1 MANSQDITAR
11 TTHDLWVEARQFTL
25 DISRSTSNTITLT
38 VTYPANTEIVD
49 GLVLTMQDRSI
60 TGTNYPVDGT
70 AYAASTNFAAPA
82 DRIGGNQGA
91 VVIAFYSAIL
101 GNPIPSIY
109 DAATNTNTLIV
120 TVTGTDP
127 STLYY
132 ASVHACTNVLQYYPI
147 GIQSYPL
154 EASRVE
160 KASASYTGNIP
171 SLPETP
177 TDPTPGMVY
186 HDQGLNIVQY
196 WTGSQWIPTRIDGI
210 LTGVSNPGL
219 LGQTYYFSALSQ
231 LKIFNGAKWVV
242 ATPANLQVR
251 VPGPSMVSIGQISAG
266 TKLPDTPAPADFFY
280 NFTTGRPQY
289 WDGMAWIFP
298 DKTNTVFLGPPVT
311 PAFVEQMTVES
322 TDLPAPYVGQL
333 FYNTT
338 TKILNV
344 WNGSAWQQA
353 NTDQQGTA
361 SSDKISIGTDGSYD
375 ERLRLIKILKAQLG
389 WPVQCVELKEE
400 QFNVAI
406 DNALDNY
413 RMWSDGAYRQAY
425 VLYTLIP
432 DQQLYYLNSATD
444 KTDHIVSVNK
454 IHRLNILGANSLN
467 WDSNVYFQTFLNQYY
482 SSGYTDI
489 LSIHLMHGLSEDFNR
504 IFAGD
509 LLFQWNE
516 ASRELFVTRKI
527 SQPEKVILECMLE
540 RTEQEMMLDRWCKQF
555 IQNWA
560 LAECKMQL
568 GMIRSKYSSGTPGA
582 NGPINLNGEMLVSEA
597 RQDMTELKQGII
609 DLEYG
614 GMIGLGNASF
624 LIG

>member
-1 MANSQDITAR
+1 MATTSQDITAKS
-11 TTHDLWVEARQFTL
+11 THDLWVEARQFTL
-25 DISRSTSNTITLT
+25 DIARSTPTTITLT
-38 VTYPANTEIVD
+38 VTYPNDGAIVD
-49 GLVLTMQDRSI
+49 GLVMTMQEKSI
-60 TGTNYPVDGT
+60 TGNNYPEDGT
-70 AYAASTNFAAPA
+70 AYTPSTNYTAPV
-82 DRIGGNQGA
+82 DRIGGSKGA
-91 VVIAFYSAIL
+91 IVVAFYSKIL
-101 GNPIPSIY
+101 GNPIPSVYNALTGVNSFSVTI
-109 DAATNTNTLIV
+109 TNTDP
-120 TVTGTDP
+120 TV
-127 STLYY
+127 LYY

-160 KASASYTGNIP
+160 KDSSSFTGSIP

-177 TDPTPGMVY
+177 TDPSPGMVY
-186 HDQGLNIVQY
+186 HDQGLNIIQY
-196 WTGSQWIPTRIDGI
+196 WTGTQWIPSRIDGI
-210 LTGVSNPGL
+210 LTGTTNPGL
-219 LGQTYYFSALSQ
+219 IGGVYFYSALSQ
-231 LKIFNGAKWVV
+231 LKVFDGVKWVV
-242 ATPANLQVR
+242 GSTANLQFRIPTGWAPLGTV
-251 VPGPSMVSIGQISAG
+251 GAG
-266 TKLPDTPAPADFFY
+266 TKLPDTPAVGDFVY

-289 WDGMAWIFP
+289 WDGISWMYP
-298 DKTNTVFLGPPVT
+298 DKTNTLFNGPPLM
-311 PAFVEQMTVES
+311 PAFVEPLTIES
-322 TDLPAPYVGQL
+322 TELLAPYIGQL
-333 FYNTT
+333 FYNSS
-338 TKILNV
+338 TKLLNV
-344 WNGSAWQQA
+344 WTGTKWQQA

-361 SSDKISIGTDGSYD
+361 TSDKISIGTDGSYD
-375 ERLRLIKILKAQLG
+375 ERIRLIKVLKGQLG

-400 QFNVAI
+400 QFNIAI

-413 RMWSDGAYRQAY
+413 RMWCDGAYRHAW

-444 KTDHIVSVNK
+444 KTDHIVSISK

-509 LLFQWNE
+509 LMFQWDE
-516 ASRELFVTRKI
+516 PSRELLVTRKI
-527 SQPEKVILECMLE
+527 SQPEKVIIECLME
-540 RTEQEMMLDRWCKQF
+540 RTEQELHLDRWCKQF

-568 GMIRSKYSSGTPGA
+568 GLIRSKYSSGTPGA
-582 NGPINLNGEMLVSEA
+582 NGAINLNGELLISEA
-597 RQDMTELKQGII
+597 RQDQTELKQSVM
-609 DLEYG
+609 DLEFG